1 MSIKE
6 MNEQEVRE
14 AFTQT
19 TPILVK
25 YSAPWCVHCRRIA
38 PTYKALSEENK
49 RDLIFAE
56 VNTDE
61 NMSLAESE
69 MIEVIPTF
77 VLYKNG
83 KAVDKVVNPGSKA
96 QLEEFISKNLD

>member
-1 MSIKE
+1 MAIKE
-6 MNEQEVRE
+6 MNESEVRE
-14 AFTQT
+14 AFAQD
-19 TPILVK
+19 TPVLIK

-38 PTYKALSEENK
+38 PTYKALADENK

-61 NMSLAESE
+61 NISLAESE

-96 QLEEFISKNLD
+96 ALEEFISKNLD

>member
-1 MSIKE
+1 MAIKE
-6 MNEQEVRE
+6 MNESELKQ
-14 AFTQT
+14 AFSET
-19 TPILVK
+19 TPVLVK

-38 PTYKALSEENK
+38 PAYKALSEENK
-49 RDLIFAE
+49 RNLIFAE

-77 VLYKNG
+77 VLYRNG
-83 KAVDKVVNPGSKA
+83 KAVDKIVNPGSKA
-96 QLEEFISKNLD
+96 RLEEFISKNLD